1 MWVALSPSDSAEE
14 EDIISG
20 QVARYI
26 GVDSEVFSALL
37 VPPSPSLTSPISSSS
52 SLSGGGTAIISV
64 DRQTDS
70 LHISLVFNGI
80 FASGEHSNV
89 TVLLQLFPERAVE
102 PVTDT
107 MVLSKVFSV
116 SRETLTNVDMMEAIV
131 GFHVFAAIVF

>member
-1 MWVALSPSDSAEE
+1 MEEKMWVALSPSDSAEE

-20 QVARYI
+20 QVARYV

-37 VPPSPSLTSPISSSS
+37 VPPSRPSASLISSPSSSSS

-116 SRETLTNVDMMEAIV
+116 SE
-131 GFHVFAAIVF
+131 

>member
-20 QVARYI
+20 QVARYV

-37 VPPSPSLTSPISSSS
+37 VPPSPPPTSPASSS

-89 TVLLQLFPERAVE
+89 TVQLQLFPERAVE

-116 SRETLTNVDMMEAIV
+116 SV
-131 GFHVFAAIVF
+131 

>member
-116 SRETLTNVDMMEAIV
+116 SR
-131 GFHVFAAIVF
+131 